1 MSYEY
6 SSTSQNFDLPNPYR
20 VQNLF
25 TALASAAALLLG
37 LILLIILRQH
47 LSESPHS
54 GALVATGVAVLMI
67 AAGLGG
73 LSLVAMQLRFFFGRG
88 RPASLAAEVNAQQG
102 GQGAGSAELREM
114 LRQNALSYA
123 EPRGPIEGLLYSW
136 MPDLIFAPIPL
147 RRATERQ
154 FHNLLVIAI
163 TLFSFL
169 LAWLLGSRGEVAS
182 WIGYIYG
189 AFSVWVLFRRIPAG
203 EAANAEIGLSGIVTL
218 IVAGVL
224 LPVLLRLL
232 SHGSVETETG
242 GGSINGQVAAMLIF
256 ALGASALFLRSSLQD
271 LAPPPSI
278 SMACEQRTVNINA
291 HPAQLTDEIDREL
304 QSRWTERIPNRRY
317 VSIAPHID
325 TASHSGRFEAEAL
338 EETQPMPIQLA
349 SPLSISETLVSPTTR
364 WTSLLSGFGAL
375 LAIAACFAALAFARS
390 ALDPEAGMNWRPLS
404 LAIGL
409 VSVALYAFRGAQFLF
424 GRFTF
429 SSTLVWIEGKGNYQS
444 ARLDYGNT
452 FQDRLKTAKD
462 IINIE
467 NMTLRVWVAELDS
480 TIFGKQGARHV
491 VGMRGKQDEAS
502 YLADHLTQFAQSQ
515 SMVVAPTSSEDLKRA
530 ALLATMNQVGGKAE
544 PANALLQAM
553 GVLPSPE
560 AQTEEASAPVPAP
573 AAPAPRHCTNCGE
586 KFEGTPRFCPGCG
599 TATGL

>member
-25 TALASAAALLLG
+25 AGIASAAALILG
-37 LILLIILRQH
+37 LMLLIILRQH

-54 GALVATGVAVLMI
+54 GALIATGVAVLMI
-67 AAGLGG
+67 TAGLGG

-88 RPASLAAEVNAQQG
+88 RPASLAGEVNAQQG
-102 GQGAGSAELREM
+102 GQGHGSAELREM
-114 LRQNALSYA
+114 LRQNALSYP
-123 EPRGPIEGLLYSW
+123 EPTGPIEGLLYSW

-163 TLFSFL
+163 TLGSFM

-182 WIGYIYG
+182 WVGYIYG

-203 EAANAEIGLSGIVTL
+203 AAANAQIGLSGIVSL

-232 SHGSVETETG
+232 SHGSVETESG
-242 GGSINGQVAAMLIF
+242 GGTINNQVAIMLVF

-271 LAPPPSI
+271 LAPPPAI

-325 TASHSGRFEAEAL
+325 AASRSGRFEAEAL
-338 EETQPMPIQLA
+338 EETQPMPLQDKAPLTLGELLG
-349 SPLSISETLVSPTTR
+349 SPGTK
-364 WTSLLSGFGAL
+364 WTSLLSGFAAL

-390 ALDPEAGMNWRPLS
+390 ALDPEAGLAWKNLS
-404 LAIGL
+404 LAVGL
-409 VSVALYAFRGAQFLF
+409 SSVSLYAFRGAQFLF

-444 ARLDYGNT
+444 ARLDYGNAL
-452 FQDRLKTAKD
+452 QDRLKTAKD
-462 IINIE
+462 VINIE

-491 VGMRGKQDEAS
+491 IGMRGKQDEAN
-502 YLADHLTQFAQSQ
+502 YLANHLSEFAQSQ

-530 ALLATMNQVGGKAE
+530 ALMATMNQVGGGKAE
-544 PANALLQAM
+544 PAAAMLQVM
-553 GVLPSPE
+553 GMLGAEPE
-560 AQTEEASAPVPAP
+560 PEP
-573 AAPAPRHCTNCGE
+573 AAPTPAIPAPRHCTNCGE
-586 KFEGTPRFCPGCG
+586 KFDGAPRFCPGCG